1 MIRKNLSVDEILN
14 EFNNKSRLSDLISKY
29 VQLTP
34 RGNSFIGKCPF
45 HNEKTPS
52 FNVSDEKGLFHC
64 FGCKVGGNAITF
76 LMKYKNLSFKE
87 AINELSIFAGLNI
100 NFQSSSDL
108 KKKNDLLSLFFETN
122 VFFKDSLKLNKRA
135 YQYISSRIKNNDVIS
150 NFEIGYCP
158 SDEELIKFLDQKG
171 FGLEEIKK
179 TDLLIRNSQN
189 QYFGRFKNRL
199 IFPIFNFSEKI
210 VGFGGREIN
219 GNSKIKYINSQESEI
234 FKKSDILFGLKQNQ
248 ESIRKNKIIILVEGY
263 MDVISLAEND
273 INLAVAS
280 MGTSLSKTQILKMW
294 NLCNIPYICFDGD
307 EAGRNSSKI
316 IATKIL
322 EFLVP
327 GKSFKFIRL
336 PENYDPDSFLKKWN
350 KKAFDDLMNKSYDL
364 SDLIWQIILESIGK
378 TTPEFIALLDEKIR
392 FYSSK
397 ISNKKVSDE
406 YYRFLIKKKNDYLWN
421 IKSKKRFKKFTKE
434 KIQEFINEKLII
446 IFILFETK
454 LVQKHL
460 EEISEIKFQNSD
472 LNKTKDFFF
481 RKIYLENLKVDSDL
495 LKNLKNNFF
504 SKEEV
509 DSLKKT
515 HIANLNEN
523 EKAIFLQQ
531 ILTNLKLPEL
541 QNEVNRLKELISNT
555 NDNKKQTDLII
566 KYNKILHEIKI
577 IKNKELE

>member
-100 NFQSSSDL
+100 NFQSSSDF
-108 KKKNDLLSLFFETN
+108 KKKNDLLSLFFEAN
-122 VFFKDSLKLNKRA
+122 VFFKDSLKLNKGA

-234 FKKSDILFGLKQNQ
+234 FKKSEILFGLKQNQ

-294 NLCNIPYICFDGD
+294 NLSNIPYICFDGD

-350 KKAFDDLMNKSYDL
+350 KKAFEDLMNKSYDL

-434 KIQEFINEKLII
+434 KIQEFINEKLIV
-446 IFILFETK
+446 IFMLFETK

>member
-234 FKKSDILFGLKQNQ
+234 FKKSEILFGLKQNQ

-294 NLCNIPYICFDGD
+294 NLSNIPYICFDGD

-523 EKAIFLQQ
+523 EKAVFLQQ

>member
-1 MIRKNLSVDEILN
+1 MIRKNLSVNEILN

-76 LMKYKNLSFKE
+76 LMKYKNLSFRE
-87 AINELSIFAGLNI
+87 AVNELSISAGLNI
-100 NFQSSSDL
+100 NFQSSSDF
-108 KKKNDLLSLFFETN
+108 KKKNDLLSLFFEAN
-122 VFFKDSLKLNKRA
+122 VFFKDSLKLNKGA

-234 FKKSDILFGLKQNQ
+234 FKKSEILFGLKQNQ

-294 NLCNIPYICFDGD
+294 NLSNIPYICFDGD

-350 KKAFDDLMNKSYDL
+350 KKAFEDLMNKSYDL

>member
-1 MIRKNLSVDEILN
+1 MIRNNLSVDQILN

-29 VQLTP
+29 LQLTP

-76 LMKYKNLSFKE
+76 LMKYKNLTFRE

-100 NFQSSSDL
+100 NFQSSSDF
-108 KKKNDLLSLFFETN
+108 KKKNDLLSLFFEAN
-122 VFFKDSLKLNKRA
+122 VFFKDSLKVNKGA

-158 SDEELIKFLDQKG
+158 SDEELIKFLDEKG

-219 GNSKIKYINSQESEI
+219 GNSKIKYINSQDSEI
-234 FKKSDILFGLKQNQ
+234 FKKSEILFGLKQNQ

-294 NLCNIPYICFDGD
+294 NLSNIPYICFDGD

-322 EFLVP
+322 EFLIP

-336 PENYDPDSFLKKWN
+336 PENYDPDSFLKKFN
-350 KKAFDDLMNKSYDL
+350 KKAFEDLMNKSYDL

-406 YYRFLIKKKNDYLWN
+406 YYRFLIKRKNDYLWN

-434 KIQEFINEKLII
+434 KIQEFINEKLIV
-446 IFILFETK
+446 IFMLFETK

>member
-76 LMKYKNLSFKE
+76 LMKYKNLSFRE
-87 AINELSIFAGLNI
+87 AVNELSISAGLNI
-100 NFQSSSDL
+100 NFQSSSDF
-108 KKKNDLLSLFFETN
+108 KKKNDLLSLFFEAN
-122 VFFKDSLKLNKRA
+122 VFFKDSLKLNKVA
-135 YQYISSRIKNNDVIS
+135 DQYISSRIKNNDVIS

-234 FKKSDILFGLKQNQ
+234 FKKSEILFGLKQNQ

-294 NLCNIPYICFDGD
+294 NLSNIPYICFDGD

-434 KIQEFINEKLII
+434 KIQEFINEKLIV
-446 IFILFETK
+446 IFMLFETK

-481 RKIYLENLKVDSDL
+481 RKIYLENLKVDLDL

-504 SKEEV
+504 SIEEV

-531 ILTNLKLPEL
+531 ILTNLKLPKL

-555 NDNKKQTDLII
+555 NDNKKQTDLIN

>member
-1 MIRKNLSVDEILN
+1 MIRNNLSVDQILN

-108 KKKNDLLSLFFETN
+108 KKKNDLLSLFFEAN
-122 VFFKDSLKLNKRA
+122 VFFKDSLKLNKGA

-158 SDEELIKFLDQKG
+158 SDEELIKYLDQKG

-219 GNSKIKYINSQESEI
+219 GNSKKKYINSQESEI
-234 FKKSDILFGLKQNQ
+234 FKKSEILFGLKQNQ

-294 NLCNIPYICFDGD
+294 NLSNIPYICFDGD

-515 HIANLNEN
+515 HIANLDEN

-555 NDNKKQTDLII
+555 NDNKKQTDLIN

>member
-189 QYFGRFKNRL
+189 QYFGRFK
-199 IFPIFNFSEKI
+199 I
-210 VGFGGREIN
+210 
-219 GNSKIKYINSQESEI
+219 
-234 FKKSDILFGLKQNQ
+234 D
-248 ESIRKNKIIILVEGY
+248 
-263 MDVISLAEND
+263 
-273 INLAVAS
+273 
-280 MGTSLSKTQILKMW
+280 
-294 NLCNIPYICFDGD
+294 
-307 EAGRNSSKI
+307 
-316 IATKIL
+316 
-322 EFLVP
+322 
-327 GKSFKFIRL
+327 
-336 PENYDPDSFLKKWN
+336 
-350 KKAFDDLMNKSYDL
+350 
-364 SDLIWQIILESIGK
+364 
-378 TTPEFIALLDEKIR
+378 
-392 FYSSK
+392 
-397 ISNKKVSDE
+397 
-406 YYRFLIKKKNDYLWN
+406 
-421 IKSKKRFKKFTKE
+421 
-434 KIQEFINEKLII
+434 
-446 IFILFETK
+446 
-454 LVQKHL
+454 
-460 EEISEIKFQNSD
+460 
-472 LNKTKDFFF
+472 
-481 RKIYLENLKVDSDL
+481 
-495 LKNLKNNFF
+495 
-504 SKEEV
+504 
-509 DSLKKT
+509 
-515 HIANLNEN
+515 
-523 EKAIFLQQ
+523 
-531 ILTNLKLPEL
+531 
-541 QNEVNRLKELISNT
+541 
-555 NDNKKQTDLII
+555 
-566 KYNKILHEIKI
+566 
-577 IKNKELE
+577 

>member
-1 MIRKNLSVDEILN
+1 MIRNNLSVDQILN

-76 LMKYKNLSFKE
+76 LMKYKNLSFGE

-100 NFQSSSDL
+100 NFQSSSDF
-108 KKKNDLLSLFFETN
+108 KKKNDLLSLFFEAN
-122 VFFKDSLKLNKRA
+122 VFFKDSLKLNKGA

-234 FKKSDILFGLKQNQ
+234 FKKSEILFGLKQNQ

-294 NLCNIPYICFDGD
+294 NLSNIPYICFDGD

-434 KIQEFINEKLII
+434 KIQEFINEKLIV
-446 IFILFETK
+446 IFMLFETK

-504 SKEEV
+504 SIEEV

-515 HIANLNEN
+515 HIANLNDN

-555 NDNKKQTDLII
+555 NDNKKQTDLIN

>member
-76 LMKYKNLSFKE
+76 LMKYKNLSFRE

-100 NFQSSSDL
+100 NFQSSSDF
-108 KKKNDLLSLFFETN
+108 KKKNDLLSLFFEAN
-122 VFFKDSLKLNKRA
+122 VFFKDSLKLNKGA

-234 FKKSDILFGLKQNQ
+234 FKKSEILFGLKQNQ

-294 NLCNIPYICFDGD
+294 NFCNIPYICFDGD

-350 KKAFDDLMNKSYDL
+350 KKAFQDLMNKSYDL

-397 ISNKKVSDE
+397 ISHKKVSDE

-434 KIQEFINEKLII
+434 KIHEFINEKLIV
-446 IFILFETK
+446 IFMLFETK

-523 EKAIFLQQ
+523 EKVIFLQQ

-541 QNEVNRLKELISNT
+541 QDEVNRLKELILNT
-555 NDNKKQTDLII
+555 NDNKKQSDLINR
-566 KYNKILHEIKI
+566 YNKILHEIKT

>member
-1 MIRKNLSVDEILN
+1 MIRNNLSVDQILN

-108 KKKNDLLSLFFETN
+108 KKKNDLLSLFFEAN
-122 VFFKDSLKLNKRA
+122 VFFKDSLKLNKGA

-199 IFPIFNFSEKI
+199 IFPIYNFSEKI

-234 FKKSDILFGLKQNQ
+234 FKKSEILFGLKQNQ

-350 KKAFDDLMNKSYDL
+350 KKDFQDLMNKSYDL

-421 IKSKKRFKKFTKE
+421 IKSKKRFKTFTKE
-434 KIQEFINEKLII
+434 KIQESINEKLIV
-446 IFILFETK
+446 IFMLFETK
-454 LVQKHL
+454 LVQKHP

-504 SKEEV
+504 SIEEV
-509 DSLKKT
+509 ESLKKT

-531 ILTNLKLPEL
+531 ILTNLKLPKL

-555 NDNKKQTDLII
+555 NDNKKQTDLIN

>member
-108 KKKNDLLSLFFETN
+108 KKKNDLLSLFFEAN
-122 VFFKDSLKLNKRA
+122 VFFKDSLKLNKGA

-234 FKKSDILFGLKQNQ
+234 FKKSEILFGLKQNQ

-294 NLCNIPYICFDGD
+294 NLSNIPYICFDGD
-307 EAGRNSSKI
+307 RAGRNSSKI

-434 KIQEFINEKLII
+434 KIQEFINEKLIV
-446 IFILFETK
+446 IFMLFETK

>member
-76 LMKYKNLSFKE
+76 LMKYKNLSFRE

-100 NFQSSSDL
+100 NFQSSAIL
-108 KKKNDLLSLFFETN
+108 KKKNDLLSLFFEAN
-122 VFFKDSLKLNKRA
+122 VFFKDSLKLNKGA

-234 FKKSDILFGLKQNQ
+234 FKKSEILFGLKQNQ

-294 NLCNIPYICFDGD
+294 NLSNIPYICFDGD

-350 KKAFDDLMNKSYDL
+350 KKAFEDLMNKSYDL

-421 IKSKKRFKKFTKE
+421 IKSKKDFKKFTKE

-446 IFILFETK
+446 IFMLFETK

-555 NDNKKQTDLII
+555 NDNKKQTDLIN

>member
-76 LMKYKNLSFKE
+76 LMKYKNLSFRE

-100 NFQSSSDL
+100 NFQSSSDF
-108 KKKNDLLSLFFETN
+108 KKKNDLLSLFFEAN
-122 VFFKDSLKLNKRA
+122 VFFKDSLKLNKGA

-234 FKKSDILFGLKQNQ
+234 FKKSEILFGLKQNQ
-248 ESIRKNKIIILVEGY
+248 ESIRKNKVIILVEGY

-294 NLCNIPYICFDGD
+294 NLSNIPYICFDGD

-350 KKAFDDLMNKSYDL
+350 KKAFEDLMNKSYDL

-446 IFILFETK
+446 IFMLFETK

>member
-122 VFFKDSLKLNKRA
+122 VFFKDSLKLNKGA

-234 FKKSDILFGLKQNQ
+234 FKKSEILFGLKQNQ

-294 NLCNIPYICFDGD
+294 NLSNIPYICFDGD

-555 NDNKKQTDLII
+555 NDNKKQTDLIN

>member
-108 KKKNDLLSLFFETN
+108 KKKNDLLSLFFEAN
-122 VFFKDSLKLNKRA
+122 VFFKDSLKLNKGA

-294 NLCNIPYICFDGD
+294 NLSNIPYICFDGD

-350 KKAFDDLMNKSYDL
+350 KKAFQDLMNKSYDL

>member
-234 FKKSDILFGLKQNQ
+234 FKKSEILFGLKQNQ

-434 KIQEFINEKLII
+434 KIQEFINEKLIV
-446 IFILFETK
+446 IFMLFETK

>member
-76 LMKYKNLSFKE
+76 LMKYKNLSFRE

-108 KKKNDLLSLFFETN
+108 KKKNDLLSLFFEAN
-122 VFFKDSLKLNKRA
+122 VFFKDSLKLNKGA

-234 FKKSDILFGLKQNQ
+234 FKKSEILFGLKQNQ

-434 KIQEFINEKLII
+434 KIQEFINEKLIV
-446 IFILFETK
+446 IFMLFETK

-504 SKEEV
+504 SIEEV

-515 HIANLNEN
+515 HIANLNDN

>member
-76 LMKYKNLSFKE
+76 LMKYKNLSFRE

-100 NFQSSSDL
+100 NFQSSSDF
-108 KKKNDLLSLFFETN
+108 KKKNDLLSLFFEAN
-122 VFFKDSLKLNKRA
+122 VFFKDSLKLNKGA

-234 FKKSDILFGLKQNQ
+234 FKKSEILFGLKQNQ

-294 NLCNIPYICFDGD
+294 NLSNIPYICFDGD

>member
-108 KKKNDLLSLFFETN
+108 KKKNDLLSLFFEAN
-122 VFFKDSLKLNKRA
+122 VFFKDSLKLNKGA

-234 FKKSDILFGLKQNQ
+234 FKKSEILFGLKQNQ

-294 NLCNIPYICFDGD
+294 NLSNIPYICFDGD

-350 KKAFDDLMNKSYDL
+350 KKAFEDLMNKSYDL

-434 KIQEFINEKLII
+434 KIQEFINEKLIV
-446 IFILFETK
+446 IFMLFETK

-515 HIANLNEN
+515 HIANLDEN

>member
-76 LMKYKNLSFKE
+76 LMKYKNLSFGE
-87 AINELSIFAGLNI
+87 AINELSIFAGLNV
-100 NFQSSSDL
+100 NFQSSSDF
-108 KKKNDLLSLFFETN
+108 KKKNDLLSLFFEAN
-122 VFFKDSLKLNKRA
+122 VFFKDSLKVNKGA

-158 SDEELIKFLDQKG
+158 SDEELIKFLDEKG

-234 FKKSDILFGLKQNQ
+234 FKKSEILFGLKQNQ

-294 NLCNIPYICFDGD
+294 NLSNIPYICFDGD

-350 KKAFDDLMNKSYDL
+350 KKDFQDLMNKSYDL

-421 IKSKKRFKKFTKE
+421 IKFKKRFKKFTKE
-434 KIQEFINEKLII
+434 KIQEFINEKLIV
-446 IFILFETK
+446 IFMLFETK

-504 SKEEV
+504 SIEEV

-555 NDNKKQTDLII
+555 NDNKKQTDLIN

>member
-76 LMKYKNLSFKE
+76 LMKYKNLTFRE
-87 AINELSIFAGLNI
+87 AINELSAFAGLNI
-100 NFQSSSDL
+100 NFQSPVDF
-108 KKKNDLLSLFFETN
+108 KKKNDLLSLFFEAN
-122 VFFKDSLKLNKRA
+122 VFFKDSLKLNKVA

-234 FKKSDILFGLKQNQ
+234 FKKSEILFGLKQNQ

-294 NLCNIPYICFDGD
+294 NLSNIPYICFDGD

-336 PENYDPDSFLKKWN
+336 PENYDPDSFLKRWN

-397 ISNKKVSDE
+397 ISHKKVSDE

>member
-108 KKKNDLLSLFFETN
+108 KKKNDLLSLFFEAN
-122 VFFKDSLKLNKRA
+122 VFFKDSLKLNKGA

-234 FKKSDILFGLKQNQ
+234 FKKSEILFGLKQNQ

-294 NLCNIPYICFDGD
+294 NLSNIPYICFDGD

-350 KKAFDDLMNKSYDL
+350 KKAFEDLMNKSYDL

-434 KIQEFINEKLII
+434 KIQEFINEKLIV
-446 IFILFETK
+446 IFMLFETK

>member
-76 LMKYKNLSFKE
+76 LMKYKNLTFRE
-87 AINELSIFAGLNI
+87 AINELSTFAGLNI
-100 NFQSSSDL
+100 NYQSPSDF
-108 KKKNDLLSLFFETN
+108 KKKNDHLSLFFEAN
-122 VFFKDSLKLNKRA
+122 VFFKDSLKVNKGA
-135 YQYISSRIKNNDVIS
+135 NQYISSRIKNNDVIS

-158 SDEELIKFLDQKG
+158 SDEELIKFLDEKG

-322 EFLVP
+322 EFLIP

-336 PENYDPDSFLKKWN
+336 PENYDPDSFLKKFN
-350 KKAFDDLMNKSYDL
+350 KKAFEDLMNKSYDL

-434 KIQEFINEKLII
+434 KIQEFINEKLIV
-446 IFILFETK
+446 IFMLFETK

-523 EKAIFLQQ
+523 EKAVFLQQ

>member
-108 KKKNDLLSLFFETN
+108 KKKNDLLSLFFEAN
-122 VFFKDSLKLNKRA
+122 VFFKDSLKVNKGA

-158 SDEELIKFLDQKG
+158 SDEELIKCLDQKG

-234 FKKSDILFGLKQNQ
+234 FKKSEILFGLKQNQ

-294 NLCNIPYICFDGD
+294 NLSNIPYICFDGD

-322 EFLVP
+322 EFLIP

-336 PENYDPDSFLKKWN
+336 PENYDPDSFLKKFN
-350 KKAFDDLMNKSYDL
+350 KKAFEDLMNKSYDL

-434 KIQEFINEKLII
+434 KIQEFINEKLIV
-446 IFILFETK
+446 IFMLFETK

-504 SKEEV
+504 SIEEV
-509 DSLKKT
+509 ESLKKT

-531 ILTNLKLPEL
+531 ILTNLKLPKL

>member
-108 KKKNDLLSLFFETN
+108 KKKNDLLSLFFEAN
-122 VFFKDSLKLNKRA
+122 VFFKDSLKLNKGA

-234 FKKSDILFGLKQNQ
+234 FKKSEILFGLKQNQ

-523 EKAIFLQQ
+523 EKAVFLQQ

>member
-108 KKKNDLLSLFFETN
+108 KKKNDLLSLFFEAN
-122 VFFKDSLKLNKRA
+122 FFFKDSLKLNKGA

-234 FKKSDILFGLKQNQ
+234 FKKSEILFGLKQNQ

>member
-76 LMKYKNLSFKE
+76 LMKYKNLTFRE
-87 AINELSIFAGLNI
+87 AINELSTFAGLNI
-100 NFQSSSDL
+100 NYQSPSDF
-108 KKKNDLLSLFFETN
+108 KKKNDHLSLFFEAN
-122 VFFKDSLKLNKRA
+122 VFFKDSLKVNKGA

-158 SDEELIKFLDQKG
+158 SDEELIKFLDEKG

-219 GNSKIKYINSQESEI
+219 GNSKIKYINSQDSEI
-234 FKKSDILFGLKQNQ
+234 FKKSEILFGLKQNQ

>member
-76 LMKYKNLSFKE
+76 LMKYKNLSFGE

-100 NFQSSSDL
+100 NFQSSSDF
-108 KKKNDLLSLFFETN
+108 KKKNDLLSLFFEAN
-122 VFFKDSLKLNKRA
+122 VFFKDSLKLNKVA

-234 FKKSDILFGLKQNQ
+234 FKKSEILFGLKQNQ

-504 SKEEV
+504 SIEEV

-515 HIANLNEN
+515 HIANLNDN

-555 NDNKKQTDLII
+555 NDNKKQTDLIN

>member
-100 NFQSSSDL
+100 NFQSSGDL
-108 KKKNDLLSLFFETN
+108 KKKNDLLSLFFEAN
-122 VFFKDSLKLNKRA
+122 IFFKDSLKLNKGA

-158 SDEELIKFLDQKG
+158 SDEELIKFLNKKG

-179 TDLLIRNSQN
+179 TDLLIKNSQN

-234 FKKSDILFGLKQNQ
+234 FKKSEILFGLKQNQ

-294 NLCNIPYICFDGD
+294 NLSNIPYICFDGD

-446 IFILFETK
+446 IFMLFETK

>member
-234 FKKSDILFGLKQNQ
+234 FKKSEILFGLKQNQ

>member
-76 LMKYKNLSFKE
+76 LMKYKNLSFRE

-100 NFQSSSDL
+100 NFQSSSDF
-108 KKKNDLLSLFFETN
+108 KKKNDLLSLFFEAN
-122 VFFKDSLKLNKRA
+122 VFFKDSLKLNKGA

-158 SDEELIKFLDQKG
+158 SDEELIKFLDKKG

-234 FKKSDILFGLKQNQ
+234 FKKSEILFGLKQNQ

-294 NLCNIPYICFDGD
+294 NLSNIPYICFDGD

-555 NDNKKQTDLII
+555 NDNKKQTDLIN

>member
-76 LMKYKNLSFKE
+76 LMKYKNLSFRE

-100 NFQSSSDL
+100 NFQSSSDF
-108 KKKNDLLSLFFETN
+108 KKKNDLLSLFFEAN
-122 VFFKDSLKLNKRA
+122 VFFKDSLKLNKGA

-234 FKKSDILFGLKQNQ
+234 FKKSEILFGLKQNQ

-294 NLCNIPYICFDGD
+294 NLSNIPYICFDGD

-397 ISNKKVSDE
+397 ISHKKVSDE

-434 KIQEFINEKLII
+434 KIQEFINEKLIV
-446 IFILFETK
+446 IFMLFETK